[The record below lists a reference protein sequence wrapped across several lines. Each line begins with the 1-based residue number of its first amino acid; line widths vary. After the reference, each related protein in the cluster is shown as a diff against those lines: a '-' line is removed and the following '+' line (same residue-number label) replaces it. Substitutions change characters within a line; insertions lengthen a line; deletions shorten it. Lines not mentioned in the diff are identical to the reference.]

1 MFRNPLIRVS
11 FQEFYTQFQNLDEK
25 YNLNSFPV
33 SKYNG
38 PPITESDDPELQAM
52 QYTMNL
58 LDSQSHA
65 SLKFA
70 IDRVVTAFTT
80 HLQPFTSSLIVR
92 PDGMI
97 LSMHKKEQL
106 PMLWMEV
113 HSGSGEHDYINTV
126 AKSVANLIDQLRLW
140 RCFYPKV
147 DKVSG
152 FVLPKKYLTCVT
164 QVDVHW
170 EDFQFHVNFNVLE
183 KKAVPGTVK
192 QVIENQLDQLQTSP
206 SQRNQQCFFAR
217 LAPEDLGKICA
228 LVAENDVEQFEQVPS
243 KFSIIVRTPKKYYKV
258 LPREEEELRMRKF
271 IETASRSATEGIVMP
286 TCWYYEGSLC
296 FYEFD
301 AQDEPPLNR
310 DDAANCLGDL
320 VKQLVSILERMHKLG
335 WAHLDIHLSNI
346 CFTREGQVKL
356 IDLDRVH
363 SKGDICLDEYH
374 HSFLYQVPQSIP
386 ITGVDWR
393 QLGVL
398 IYSVLHRAEN
408 PDRHKLGSSHH
419 LSKLKNIPFLKELVV
434 DYKMQYASLEKWL
447 TSLEPPM
454 GTRSILDV
462 LQERRYSRHLP
473 YIATNQNSYC

>member
-11 FQEFYTQFQNLDEK
+11 FQEFRTQFQNLDEK

-33 SKYNG
+33 SKYNV
-38 PPITESDDPELQAM
+38 PPIKKGPALNDSELQAM

-58 LDSQSHA
+58 LDIQSPF
-65 SLKFA
+65 LKFA
-70 IDRVVTAFTT
+70 IDREVTAFTT

-106 PMLWMEV
+106 PMLCMEV

-140 RCFYPKV
+140 RCFCRKF

-152 FVLPKKYLTCVT
+152 FVWPKRGKKYLTCVT

-170 EDFQFHVNFNVLE
+170 EDFQFYVNFNVLE
-183 KKAVPGTVK
+183 KTAVPGIVK

-206 SQRNQQCFFAR
+206 LQRNKQCFFAR

-243 KFSIIVRTPKKYYKV
+243 KFSIIVRTPRKYYKV

-271 IETASRSATEGIVMP
+271 IDTASLSATEGIVMP
-286 TCWYYEGSLC
+286 THWYYEGSLC
-296 FYEFD
+296 LYEFD

-335 WAHLDIHLSNI
+335 WAHLDIHLSSI

-363 SKGDICLDEYH
+363 SKGDSCLDEYQ

-408 PDRHKLGSSHH
+408 PDRHKLGCSH
-419 LSKLKNIPFLKELVV
+419 LSKLKKIPFLKELVV

-447 TSLEPPM
+447 TSLEPQM

-462 LQERRYSRHLP
+462 LQERRYS
-473 YIATNQNSYC
+473 

>member
-1 MFRNPLIRVS
+1 MFRNPLIGVS
-11 FQEFYTQFQNLDEK
+11 FQEFRTQFQNLDEK
-25 YNLNSFPV
+25 YDLDSFPV
-33 SKYNG
+33 LKYNG
-38 PPITESDDPELQAM
+38 PTINKESAKLNESELQAM
-52 QYTMNL
+52 QYTLSL
-58 LDSQSHA
+58 LDIQSR
-65 SLKFA
+65 SLKFE
-70 IDRVVTAFTT
+70 IDREVTAFTT

-97 LSMHKKEQL
+97 VRSTDKKEQL
-106 PMLWMEV
+106 PMLCMEV
-113 HSGSGEHDYINTV
+113 DSGFGKHDYINTV
-126 AKSVANLIDQLRLW
+126 AKSVANLIDQLRLL
-140 RCFYPKV
+140 RCFYPKF

-152 FVLPKKYLTCVT
+152 FVWPKRAKKSCVT

-170 EDFQFHVNFNVLE
+170 EDFQFYVNFNVLE
-183 KKAVPGTVK
+183 KTAVPGTVK
-192 QVIENQLDQLQTSP
+192 QGIENQLDQLQTSP
-206 SQRNQQCFFAR
+206 LQRKKECFFAR

-271 IETASRSATEGIVMP
+271 IETASLSSTEGIVMP
-286 TCWYYEGSLC
+286 THWYYERSLC

-320 VKQLVSILERMHKLG
+320 VKQLVSIVDSMHKLG

-346 CFTREGQVKL
+346 CFTREGQVRL

-363 SKGDICLDEYH
+363 SKSDICLDEYH
-374 HSFLYQVPQSIP
+374 HSFLYQIPQSIP

-398 IYSVLHRAEN
+398 IYSVLHHAEN
-408 PDRHKLGSSHH
+408 PPRHKLGCSDY
-419 LSKLKNIPFLKELVV
+419 LSELKKIPFLKELVV

-447 TSLEPPM
+447 TLLEPPM

-462 LQERRYSRHLP
+462 LQERRCSEV
-473 YIATNQNSYC
+473 